1 MTIVFCLF
9 CFVSVLF
16 KIYSGLIQNSITF
29 ACVIRRKRFWYH
41 FGYDI
46 NDELN
51 MSQSVTLRH
60 TSHFRHDFDLTL
72 RSKWYAN
79 TSKVEEKK
87 TTKQVIDFQLTIAI
101 INKNQSNTLSKK
113 LKAETI
119 LMQPSRKEWKKRN
132 VFLLRSRCCR
142 ELWPPKEPF
151 IGVIVS
157 FTALGYDESSKVANG
172 GRNLLLYLIKHSR
185 ASSS

>member
-1 MTIVFCLF
+1 M
-9 CFVSVLF
+9 
-16 KIYSGLIQNSITF
+16 
-29 ACVIRRKRFWYH
+29 
-41 FGYDI
+41 
-46 NDELN
+46 
-51 MSQSVTLRH
+51 
-60 TSHFRHDFDLTL
+60 
-72 RSKWYAN
+72 
-79 TSKVEEKK
+79 
-87 TTKQVIDFQLTIAI
+87 IDFQLTIAI

-157 FTALGYDESSKVANG
+157 FTALGYDESRRWQTAAETYYCTWLNTAGRRHLNLKNG
-172 GRNLLLYLIKHSR
+172 SSRQILKPLYCFLGRSFIDMQSFGIYHQCDKNVTFAGFCHHLLSQKWEIFKLWQRKSV
-185 ASSS
+185 